1 MSELFQKLQPHLDRY
16 YAFSAAATL
25 FSWDNETAAPKAA
38 IENTSRAIGIL
49 SGELYGALINDEV
62 KQLLAELSTEDEQAR
77 LSFQEKAIVKNLSKQ
92 YRQLQAIPPQEYQ
105 EFAALTAQAFPV
117 WEKAK
122 QENDYASYA
131 PVLEKIIDYT
141 RRFASYRQKEGQ
153 KLYDVQLED
162 YEEGFTVEILDDF
175 FAKLKT
181 ALAPLV
187 QKIREKSDTISIDCL
202 CKTYDIDTQRRVC
215 HDLAEYIGFDFNRGV
230 MGESAHPFTTE
241 LHNHDVRIT
250 NHYLEHQ
257 LDSAIFSVI
266 HEGGHALY
274 EMDIDD
280 SITMTPV
287 GHGTSMGMHESQS
300 RFYENNLGRSLEF
313 WIPLYGKLQD
323 AYPDALGNVTL
334 DEFYRAINHAEPS
347 LIRTEADELTYPF
360 HIMIRYEIEKLIFD
374 GKVTVDDLPDLW
386 NRKYQEYL
394 GITPEND
401 SVGILQDM
409 HWSGGS
415 FGYFPSYALGSAIA
429 AQIYYHLGTVMPMK
443 EYLKTGN
450 LKPIQA
456 YLKEHIHRFGETKNT
471 QELLKDMTGEGFN
484 PDYYIAYLTEKY
496 SALYGL

>member
-1 MSELFQKLQPHLDRY
+1 
-16 YAFSAAATL
+16 
-25 FSWDNETAAPKAA
+25 
-38 IENTSRAIGIL
+38 
-49 SGELYGALINDEV
+49 
-62 KQLLAELSTEDEQAR
+62 
-77 LSFQEKAIVKNLSKQ
+77 
-92 YRQLQAIPPQEYQ
+92 
-105 EFAALTAQAFPV
+105 
-117 WEKAK
+117 
-122 QENDYASYA
+122 
-131 PVLEKIIDYT
+131 
-141 RRFASYRQKEGQ
+141 
-153 KLYDVQLED
+153 
-162 YEEGFTVEILDDF
+162 
-175 FAKLKT
+175 
-181 ALAPLV
+181 
-187 QKIREKSDTISIDCL
+187 
-202 CKTYDIDTQRRVC
+202 
-215 HDLAEYIGFDFNRGV
+215 
-230 MGESAHPFTTE
+230 
-241 LHNHDVRIT
+241 
-250 NHYLEHQ
+250 
-257 LDSAIFSVI
+257 
-266 HEGGHALY
+266 
-274 EMDIDD
+274 MDIDD

-334 DEFYRAINHAEPS
+334 EEFYRAINHAEPS

-374 GKVTVDDLPDLW
+374 GKVTVDELPALW

-429 AQIYYHLGTVMPMK
+429 AQIYHHLESVMPLK
-443 EYLKTGN
+443 EYLKAGN

-471 QELLKDMTGEGFN
+471 QELLKDMIGEGFN
-484 PDYYIAYLTEKY
+484 PDYYITYLTEKY